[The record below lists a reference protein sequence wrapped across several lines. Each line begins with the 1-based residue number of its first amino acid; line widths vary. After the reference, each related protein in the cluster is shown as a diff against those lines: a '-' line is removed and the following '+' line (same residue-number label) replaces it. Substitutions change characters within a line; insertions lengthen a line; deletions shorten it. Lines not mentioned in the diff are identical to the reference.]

1 MTFNKEDTCNENSG
15 LEEFIKYD
23 TQKNIVKSR
32 LSEVDFGNKMPVLC
46 GE

>member
-23 TQKNIVKSR
+23 TQKKHSKIKAFR
-32 LSEVDFGNKMPVLC
+32 GRFWQ
-46 GE
+46 